1 MTQPL
6 TPQEKAL
13 FSRYGNNNFALDAF
27 RNSAAIPG
35 GVMGSNFAYTS
46 GPVLYRH
53 QDELSGKK
61 QELRGDYRNM
71 AIDYRRQM
79 SRAALHS
86 PFNYGVPFGGSQ
98 GAIKPTPPGIVFE

>member
-13 FSRYGNNNFALDAF
+13 FSRYGNNNFSFDAF
-27 RNSAAIPG
+27 KSGSAIMG
-35 GVMGSNFAYTS
+35 GVMGSEFAIST
-46 GPVLYRH
+46 GPVPFRH

-61 QELRGDYRNM
+61 QELRGDYKNM
-71 AIDYRRQM
+71 AIDYRRQQ
-79 SRAALHS
+79 SRAALHT

-98 GAIKPTPPGIVFE
+98 GPFKQSPSWYF

>member
-1 MTQPL
+1 MSAPL
-6 TPQEKAL
+6 TPQEKSI
-13 FSRYGNNNFALDAF
+13 FSRYGNNNFSFDAF
-27 RNSAAIPG
+27 KNGAAIMG
-35 GVMGSNFAYTS
+35 GPMGGDFGESNVVPF
-46 GPVLYRH
+46 RH
-53 QDELSGKK
+53 QDELGGQK

-98 GAIKPTPPGIVFE
+98 GAIKPTPPGIVFD